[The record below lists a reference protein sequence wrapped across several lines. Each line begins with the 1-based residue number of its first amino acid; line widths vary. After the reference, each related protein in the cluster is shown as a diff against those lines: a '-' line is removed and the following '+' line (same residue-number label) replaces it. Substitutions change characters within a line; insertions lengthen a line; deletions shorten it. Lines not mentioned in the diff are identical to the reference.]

1 MENLETGKNEQLAQS
16 SPETG
21 VPVSTRIAIASPKAY
36 RQGLEQLRCAI
47 SIDYKVQIFR

>member
-36 RQGLEQLRCAI
+36 RQGFGTIKMCNI
-47 SIDYKVQIFR
+47 C